1 MRIHRMPIFGTA
13 LVALTLALAQPATAA
28 AAGVASGAVTR
39 AASGCAGMT
48 IVTPRTGTALSASSM
63 GMPAT
68 SAGFYAE
75 AAARHSTWLT
85 DLSCTKTGLTHPFT
99 PAQSAAAPAATGI
112 KNNLVSSNWSGYQIN
127 RTAQLVQ
134 AGWTVPTVTKPVP
147 PYSTTGYYSST
158 WTGIGGG
165 FNAGVP
171 LIQSGTEQE
180 IANSGAT
187 TYYFWYEVVGG
198 SGDTG
203 SEVRISMPV
212 HPGDFVGAVSLWTAA
227 TGAEMGVCNFST
239 TNTCV
244 QFFVASSAPGT
255 SEEWIEEAPSNGG
268 VLPLANFGTVHFSN
282 ACWAP
287 VWYTGAPCNTISS
300 GGPQGISLQQF
311 VLNAYQTL
319 AIPGAI
325 DSTGGGFP
333 LSYYAPVRQDPC
345 PTC

>member
-1 MRIHRMPIFGTA
+1 
-13 LVALTLALAQPATAA
+13 
-28 AAGVASGAVTR
+28 
-39 AASGCAGMT
+39 MT
-48 IVTPRTGTALSASSM
+48 VKTPRAGTTVSAASM
-63 GMPAT
+63 GMPAGT
-68 SAGFYAE
+68 ASFYAR
-75 AAARHSTWLT
+75 AAASHATWLT
-85 DLSCTKTGLTHPFT
+85 DLSCTRTGLTHPLK
-99 PAQSAAAPAATGI
+99 PARSASGVGSDSITNNGV
-112 KNNLVSSNWSGYQIN
+112 KNNFVSSNWSGYQLS
-127 RTAQLVQ
+127 RTAQYVQ
-134 AGWTVPTVTKPVP
+134 SGWTVPTVTKPVP
-147 PYSTTGYYSST
+147 GYSSIGYYSST

-180 IANSGAT
+180 ISNAGVA

-212 HPGDFVGAVSLWTAA
+212 HPGDFVGAVSLWSAS

-244 QFFVASSAPGT
+244 QFTVASSAPGN
-255 SEEWIEEAPSNGG
+255 SVEWIEEAPSNGG
-268 VLPLANFGTVHFSN
+268 VLPLANFHTVRFAN

-287 VWYTGAPCNTISS
+287 TYYVGLSTCNTISS
-300 GGPQGISLQQF
+300 GGPQGITLQQYVF
-311 VLNAYQTL
+311 GSYQTL

-325 DSTGGGFP
+325 DSTGGAFP
-333 LSYYAPVRQDPC
+333 VSYYPPVKPDPC